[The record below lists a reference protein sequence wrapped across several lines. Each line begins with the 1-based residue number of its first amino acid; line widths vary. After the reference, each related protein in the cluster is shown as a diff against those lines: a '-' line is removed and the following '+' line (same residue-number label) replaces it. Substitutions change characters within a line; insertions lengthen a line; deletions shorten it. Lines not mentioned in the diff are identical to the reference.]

1 MEKWAIFEVDTN
13 KGKRLAFNLSDEPIG
28 MLIEDDLTYENA
40 ITRIQFHSSKIGVH
54 VFDVLSERLLFY

>member
-1 MEKWAIFEVDTN
+1 MNEYSIFLVDTD

-40 ITRIQFHSSKIGVH
+40 ITRIQFHSSKIGVP